1 MRPKK
6 EIDLLDRQIIKIIE
20 DSLEMEDR
28 TAPQITKKVIDKI
41 NPTLEEYNSTIGNV
55 RYRLEKLVK
64 DGLLV
69 KEKVMNAWVY
79 NKITEVKLK

>member
-1 MRPKK
+1 
-6 EIDLLDRQIIKIIE
+6 
-20 DSLEMEDR
+20 
-28 TAPQITKKVIDKI
+28 VIDKI